1 LETFVEIKTKSMQMV
16 KMVKGI
22 GALQRK
28 CGSQAR
34 MVEPFRGLRAKGHV
48 EENAMLKKY
57 VIAKEAWFAVNE
69 RSNKCK

>member
-1 LETFVEIKTKSMQMV
+1 LETFVETKTKSMQMV
-16 KMVKGI
+16 EMVKGI
-22 GALQRK
+22 GALQHK

-34 MVEPFRGLRAKGHV
+34 MVEAFKGLRAKGDV

-69 RSNKCK
+69 WSNKCK